1 MLRSFSALESVT
13 LEIDFQV
20 GDYSGH
26 ERLPAEVSAEEMDL
40 DAMCAALREAV
51 PSTNLKRV
59 RLTLGDHWKRGTITV
74 EVGSEADSED
84 A

>member
-1 MLRSFSALESVT
+1 MLHSFSALESVT

-40 DAMCAALREAV
+40 DIMCAALREAV
-51 PSTNLKRV
+51 PSAKCV
-59 RLTLGDHWKRGTITV
+59 RFSLRNHWKRGTVTV
-74 EVGSEADSED
+74 EVGSEADVRED